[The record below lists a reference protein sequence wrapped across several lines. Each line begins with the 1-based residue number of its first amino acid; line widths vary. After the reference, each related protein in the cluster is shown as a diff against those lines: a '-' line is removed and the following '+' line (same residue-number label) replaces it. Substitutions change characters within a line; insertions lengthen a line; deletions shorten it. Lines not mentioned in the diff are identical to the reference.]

1 MVAITATNSATPTAL
16 LAVGKARLEQARRE
30 ADQAEANA
38 QSLRSQADAA
48 ELEAQKSQENVR
60 SVASESSRGSRG
72 DATYASQL
80 SGGTAEVPKK
90 TQDFL
95 VDMYSATSE
104 KFAASGNALKT
115 NPNAPPVVN
124 AQGQSTG
131 RIVNVSA

>member
-16 LAVGKARLEQARRE
+16 LALGKARLEQARRE
-30 ADQAEANA
+30 ADVAEANA

-48 ELEAQKSQENVR
+48 EIDAQKSQENVR
-60 SVASESSRGSRG
+60 NVATRNARS
-72 DATYASQL
+72 DATYTSKLSSGAS
-80 SGGTAEVPKK
+80 EVPKK

-95 VDMYSATSE
+95 VDMYSAASD

-115 NPNAPPVVN
+115 DPKAPPVVN

>member
-1 MVAITATNSATPTAL
+1 MVAITATSSATPTAL
-16 LAVGKARLEQARRE
+16 LALGKARLEQARRE
-30 ADQAEANA
+30 ADLAEANA

-48 ELEAQKSQENVR
+48 EIDAQKSQENVR
-60 SVASESSRGSRG
+60 NVATRNARS
-72 DATYASQL
+72 DTTYADQFRNST
-80 SGGTAEVPKK
+80 SEVPKK

-95 VDMYSATSE
+95 ADMYSATSE

>member
-16 LAVGKARLEQARRE
+16 LALGKARLEQARRE
-30 ADQAEANA
+30 ANQAEANA

-48 ELEAQKSQENVR
+48 EIDAQKSQDNVQK
-60 SVASESSRGSRG
+60 VATHNARADTTYSS
-72 DATYASQL
+72 QPN
-80 SGGTAEVPKK
+80 SGTSEVPKK

-95 VDMYSATSE
+95 VDMYSAASE

-115 NPNAPPVVN
+115 DPKAPPVVN
-124 AQGQSTG
+124 TQGQSTG

>member
-1 MVAITATNSATPTAL
+1 MVAITATSSATPTAL
-16 LAVGKARLEQARRE
+16 LALGKARLEQARRE
-30 ADQAEANA
+30 ADLAEANA

-48 ELEAQKSQENVR
+48 EIDAQKSQENVR
-60 SVASESSRGSRG
+60 NIATRNSRV
-72 DATYASQL
+72 DTTYTAQL
-80 SGGTAEVPKK
+80 NNSTSEVPKK

-104 KFAASGNALKT
+104 KFAAGGNALKT